1 MGMAKYYITTAIDY
15 PNAMPHIGHAY
26 EKVLADALARWNRLA
41 GKDVFFLTG
50 VDEHGQKIE
59 KAAKEAGEE
68 PQKFVNGMVKHF
80 IKMNDA
86 LEISY
91 DRFIRTTEKEHEAIA
106 LSIFEKVKS
115 KGLIYKGEYEGLY
128 CIGCEAFYTEKDLVD
143 GRCPFHNKEPDKI
156 KTESY
161 FFKLSEFQDKLV
173 EYINN
178 NPGFIQPETRRNE
191 ILSRLKEP
199 LRDLSI
205 SRTNFKWGI
214 PVPGDSGHVLYV
226 WFDALLNYLSGIDY
240 PGENF
245 KKYWPADCQQI
256 GKDIIWFH
264 TVIWPS
270 ILMAMELPLPKQIFV
285 HGFLTVDG
293 MKMSKSL
300 GNVLD
305 PVQLAEDLGA
315 EKLRYFLLREVNPR
329 EDGDISVHKLI
340 ERTNADLADAL
351 GNLLQ
356 RATVMTH
363 KYFDGRIPECGEL
376 SEAENK
382 LIGQLPKIEEL
393 DRLMKESLVN
403 RCAEKIWEFIA
414 ACNRYVNETAPWKV
428 KDEKRLATIIY
439 TLVESLRNISIL
451 VAAFMPKSAEHI
463 SKQIGQE
470 LGKLEDVEFRK
481 STKGE
486 VGQAKILFQKAELP
500 EEDPFSILN
509 LKVAEIK
516 EVKDHPEAEKLYVL
530 EIDIGEKRQLVAGL
544 KPYLKPEELLG
555 KRIVVVSN
563 MKPAKLRGVQSQGML
578 LAADKGDKVR
588 VLEVPKGKPGEQV
601 FVEGIR
607 PKTAQVKYEDFAKI
621 KMTIKDKIA
630 MYKDRPLRTE
640 SENVIADI
648 EDGAKIR

>member
-1 MGMAKYYITTAIDY
+1 MKYYITTAIDY

-26 EKVLADALARWNRLA
+26 EKVLADSLARWNRLL

-59 KAAKEAGEE
+59 KAAKEAGKE
-68 PQKFVNGMVKHF
+68 PQKFVDEMVRHF
-80 IKMNDA
+80 IKMNEA
-86 LEISY
+86 LEVSY
-91 DRFIRTTEKEHEAIA
+91 DRFLRTTEKEHEKIA
-106 LSIFEKVKS
+106 LAIFEKVKS

-128 CIGCEAFYTEKDLVD
+128 CVGCEAFYTEKDLVE
-143 GRCPFHNKEPDKI
+143 GKCPFHNKEPEKI

-161 FFKLSEFQDKLV
+161 FFKLSEFQDRLV

-214 PVPGDSGHVLYV
+214 PVPGDPDHVLYV

-240 PGENF
+240 PGEKF
-245 KKYWPADCQQI
+245 KKFWPADCQQI

-270 ILMAMELPLPKQIFV
+270 ILMAIDLPLPKQIFV

-305 PVQLAEDLGA
+305 PVKLAEEYGA
-315 EKLRYFLLREVNPR
+315 EKIRYFLLRDVNPK
-329 EDGDISVHKLI
+329 EDGDISMPKLI

-363 KYFDGRIPECGEL
+363 KYFEGKIPECGEL
-376 SEAENK
+376 TDAENK
-382 LIGQLPKIEEL
+382 LAGCLPKIDEL
-393 DRLMKESLVN
+393 DELMQQCLVN
-403 RCAEKIWEFIA
+403 RCAEKIWEFVA
-414 ACNRYVNETAPWKV
+414 ACNKYINETEPWKV
-428 KDEKRLATIIY
+428 KDEARLSTIIY
-439 TLVESLRNISIL
+439 VLIESLRNIAIL
-451 VAAFMPKSAEHI
+451 IAPLIPGSAEHI

-470 LGKLEDVEFRK
+470 LGTLQDVEFRT
-481 STKGE
+481 STKGQVE
-486 VGQAKILFQKAELP
+486 DAKILFQKAELP

-516 EVKDHPEAEKLYVL
+516 KVEDHPEAEKLYVL
-530 EIDIGEKRQLVAGL
+530 EIDLGEKRQLVAGL

-555 KRIVVVSN
+555 RKIVVVSN
-563 MKPAKLRGVQSQGML
+563 MKPAKLRGVESQGML
-578 LAADKGDKVR
+578 LAADKDEKVK
-588 VLEVPKGKPGEQV
+588 VLEVPHGKPGEQV
-601 FVEGIR
+601 FVEGIK
-607 PKTAQVKYEDFAKI
+607 PKTAQIKYDDFAKI
-621 KMTIKDKIA
+621 KMTIKDKTAVYGDKI
-630 MYKDRPLRTE
+630 LRTE

-648 EDGAKIR
+648 DDGAKIR